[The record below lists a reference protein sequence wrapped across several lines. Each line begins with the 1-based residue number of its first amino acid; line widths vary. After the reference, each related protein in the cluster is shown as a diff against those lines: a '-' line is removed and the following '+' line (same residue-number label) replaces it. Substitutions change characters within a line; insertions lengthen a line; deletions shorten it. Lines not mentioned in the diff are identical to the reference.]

1 MDKKTYTLLMEQ
13 AATGGGLAPEE
24 FDELAAF
31 AKAKRLRRPD
41 AAWRLEDPTKP
52 KRRKAAE
59 SKANARRGVNKGK
72 TCSAKGCGKDAYC
85 KGRCAAHYARDRRL
99 DPAEREKAR
108 EASRRSYAKRKA
120 AAAEAA
126 K

>member
-1 MDKKTYTLLMEQ
+1 MDKKTYDRLMEHGASGTTL
-13 AATGGGLAPEE
+13 AADT
-24 FDELAAF
+24 FDALAAF

-41 AAWRLEDPTKP
+41 AAWRLAEPAE
-52 KRRKAAE
+52 AARP
-59 SKANARRGVNKGK
+59 NARRGVNKGK
-72 TCSAKGCGKDAYC
+72 TCSVKGCSKDAYC
-85 KGRCAAHYARDRRL
+85 KGRCAAHYASDRRL

-120 AAAEAA
+120 TSAEAA